1 MSLWYVLIL
10 SVVSSSFNN
19 IEEFLFIGHAYGSVS
34 VKDYQIDQELLNYL
48 NTIDHESYNY
58 IVWGGDFIEDCNSDI
73 EMENFQTLLPKSILE
88 KSIYLFGNHEFQC
101 YNSDKTNF
109 IKKDENKF
117 IELPSHDIFFL
128 NTNFNNYEEADAL
141 SLLINSSKKNKII
154 FTHQVIFSK
163 TDWLF
168 RINSRENYSIANYFY
183 DRIKKGNKTTHFIS
197 GDVGAFS
204 KSPFLTYF
212 IDGKNHFLASVIG
225 NPENNYLL
233 AIRIENGD
241 VSYQKINLENF
252 NKTNF
257 NPSSIIFFYTK
268 NLVQYFFLSKKRTFI
283 FVIIFIILVL
293 LKKNLFQSKAKTL
306 Q

>member
-1 MSLWYVLIL
+1 
-10 SVVSSSFNN
+10 
-19 IEEFLFIGHAYGSVS
+19 
-34 VKDYQIDQELLNYL
+34 
-48 NTIDHESYNY
+48 
-58 IVWGGDFIEDCNSDI
+58 
-73 EMENFQTLLPKSILE
+73 
-88 KSIYLFGNHEFQC
+88 
-101 YNSDKTNF
+101 
-109 IKKDENKF
+109 
-117 IELPSHDIFFL
+117 
-128 NTNFNNYEEADAL
+128 
-141 SLLINSSKKNKII
+141 
-154 FTHQVIFSK
+154 
-163 TDWLF
+163 
-168 RINSRENYSIANYFY
+168 
-183 DRIKKGNKTTHFIS
+183 
-197 GDVGAFS
+197 
-204 KSPFLTYF
+204 LTYF